1 MMTPKQ
7 VKQDL
12 RSLSKKSQ
20 SITTMLD
27 MIELHKKCADCL
39 KSKQIQN
46 QIDAVLKELEK
57 NINDFTS
64 LEIQYMRLIERLE
77 PTQKVVIIDHYIN
90 AEPLWKT
97 ANKFGYTDRH
107 LCRYINDA
115 ILKIA
120 QMSGYENRAGQ

>member
-1 MMTPKQ
+1 MTQKE
-7 VKQDL
+7 VKEDL
-12 RSLSKKSQ
+12 RAISKKAQCIATLLKAIGVHNSCF
-20 SITTMLD
+20 
-27 MIELHKKCADCL
+27 ELSSSEETKARL
-39 KSKQIQN
+39 K
-46 QIDAVLKELEK
+46 AMTKELEHSV
-57 NINDFTS
+57 DEFTR
-64 LEIQYMRLIERLE
+64 LEMRYMRYIERLD
-77 PTQKVVIIDHYIN
+77 TLQKAVLIDHYIN

>member
-1 MMTPKQ
+1 MYNYARNLKN
-7 VKQDL
+7 K
-12 RSLSKKSQ
+12 
-20 SITTMLD
+20 
-27 MIELHKKCADCL
+27 HKNEVFIM
-39 KSKQIQN
+39 KSKQIKN

-57 NINDFTS
+57 SINDFTN